1 MKSKINF
8 YLIEYAINSIL
19 RQKSKNGFIVIIFA
33 TLVFLLTSIFFITN
47 AIKYELNTTVN
58 SLPQI
63 TLQNIKAGKSYEI
76 DTNIVDNLL
85 TISGVADATPR
96 VWGYYYFENAK
107 VNFTIVGIDQYEQ
120 QYKQSLQTIVNSS
133 DMDTID
139 SSNSMLIGEGV
150 KKILDKNYYLKYFN
164 FIRPNGEFKQ
174 LTIAG
179 IFKSDIQLESNDMI
193 IISKENAR
201 EVLNIADTKATD
213 IIVKVANETEV
224 PTIKT
229 KIQTLYPNLKII
241 TKDDLKLSYTN
252 IFDYKSGVFLA
263 LFIIC
268 LFTFFMIIYDKST
281 GLTSQ
286 EKKEIGILKA
296 LGWKIDDV
304 LKEKFYEGFILS
316 FISYI
321 LGVTVALVFVYLFQA
336 PLLRDI
342 FIGYNDLKPE
352 FALPFIFDIQS
363 LFLVFFLSVPVY
375 IASTIIPSWRISTLE
390 ADEVMR

>member
-1 MKSKINF
+1 MRTKINF
-8 YLIEYAINSIL
+8 YFIEYALNSIL
-19 RQKSKNGFIVIIFA
+19 RQKTKNSFIIVVFTA
-33 TLVFLLTSIFFITN
+33 LVFLLTSVFFITN
-47 AIKYELNTTVN
+47 AIKYELNSTVN

-76 DTNIVDNLL
+76 DTNIVDEILS
-85 TISGVADATPR
+85 IRGVVDVIPR
-96 VWGYYYFENAK
+96 VWGYYYFQNAN
-107 VNFTIVGIDQYEQ
+107 VNFTVVGIDQYEQ
-120 QYKQSLQTIVNSS
+120 QYKQSLQKIVNSA
-133 DMDTID
+133 DMDAVDTT
-139 SSNSMLIGEGV
+139 NSMLIGEGV

-164 FIRPNGEFKQ
+164 FIKPDGEFKQ
-174 LTIAG
+174 FFIAG
-179 IFKSDIQLESNDMI
+179 IFKSELQLESNDMI

-201 EVLNIADTKATD
+201 EIFDIKDTKATD
-213 IIVKVANETEV
+213 IIIKVANKTEV
-224 PTIKT
+224 DTIKT
-229 KIQTLYPNLKII
+229 KIQTLFPNLRII
-241 TKDDLKLSYTN
+241 TKDDLKLSYAN

-268 LFTFFMIIYDKST
+268 LFTFFMIIYDKAS

-286 EKKEIGILKA
+286 EKNEIGILKA

-304 LKEKFYEGFILS
+304 LKEKFYEGFIIS

-321 LGVTVALVFVYLFQA
+321 LGVTLALLFVYLFQA

-352 FALPFIFDIQS
+352 FVLPFIFDIQS
-363 LFLVFFLSVPVY
+363 LFLVFFLSVPIY
-375 IASTIIPSWRISTLE
+375 IASTIIPSWRVSTLE

>member
-85 TISGVADATPR
+85 TISGVVDATPR

-120 QYKQSLQTIVNSS
+120 QYKKSLQTIVNSA

-164 FIRPNGEFKQ
+164 FIKPNGEFKQ

-193 IISKENAR
+193 IISKENAQ

-241 TKDDLKLSYTN
+241 TKDDLKLSYAN

-268 LFTFFMIIYDKST
+268 LFTFFMIIYDKSS